1 MNTEAPREARKGV
14 TSARAA
20 LVLGGGRGGVISAR
34 GGGMEDQYAGVRER
48 VVNPIG
54 IKTSKLSVTL
64 LGHYEQGAAER
75 VKRQQ
80 KQIEDQHRDFKIAV
94 DQSKRVSAR
103 ARARSRGFPAPPL
116 PGKGRRGA
124 SRARARGPADERAAR
139 REREPTDFSPT
150 RGPARARARR
160 STRSSGSCTCRS
172 STRTRCTG

>member
-1 MNTEAPREARKGV
+1 MTPSVTEAPREARKGV

-20 LVLGGGRGGVISAR
+20 LVLGAGR
-34 GGGMEDQYAGVRER
+34 GGMEDQYAGVRER

-103 ARARSRGFPAPPL
+103 ARA
-116 PGKGRRGA
+116 
-124 SRARARGPADERAAR
+124 
-139 REREPTDFSPT
+139 
-150 RGPARARARR
+150 
-160 STRSSGSCTCRS
+160 
-172 STRTRCTG
+172 

>member
-1 MNTEAPREARKGV
+1 MADP
-14 TSARAA
+14 
-20 LVLGGGRGGVISAR
+20 
-34 GGGMEDQYAGVRER
+34 YAGVRER

-54 IKTSKLSVTL
+54 IRTSKLSVTL

-103 ARARSRGFPAPPL
+103 ARALSRFSRAAASREGEE
-116 PGKGRRGA
+116 GRVA
-124 SRARARGPADERAAR
+124 RARAR
-139 REREPTDFSPT
+139 T
-150 RGPARARARR
+150 RGQKGGEKRARADGFFSDPRTRARARR

>member
-1 MNTEAPREARKGV
+1 MQAPREARKGV

-103 ARARSRGFPAPPL
+103 ARALSRVFPRRRF
-116 PGKGRRGA
+116 PGRGGGA
-124 SRARARGPADERAAR
+124 RRARARGPADKRAAR

>member
-1 MNTEAPREARKGV
+1 MQAPREARKGV

-20 LVLGGGRGGVISAR
+20 LVLGAGRGGVISAR

-103 ARARSRGFPAPPL
+103 ARARSRGFSRAAASREGEEGRVARARADPRT
-116 PGKGRRGA
+116 KGRREESA
-124 SRARARGPADERAAR
+124 SRRIFLRHAD
-139 REREPTDFSPT
+139 P
-150 RGPARARARR
+150 RARARR